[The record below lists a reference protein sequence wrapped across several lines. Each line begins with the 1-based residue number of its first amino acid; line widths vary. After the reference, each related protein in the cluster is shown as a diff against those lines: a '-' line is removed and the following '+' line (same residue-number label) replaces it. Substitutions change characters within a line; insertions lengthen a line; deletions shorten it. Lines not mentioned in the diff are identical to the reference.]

1 MRFRPLSSA
10 IRHAVVGT
18 ALAALIVPS
27 LWAHF
32 RPYPHRH
39 RQVDRHQGAIIVL
52 GTPQT
57 VKHHVVLQGRPAG
70 YLDMN
75 IKPKATE
82 VWVDGRFRGIVDD
95 FDGRPQMLR
104 LRAGPHRVK
113 LVTPDGTAFQRA
125 VQITAGTRIEVKLN
139 LKK

>member
-1 MRFRPLSSA
+1 MRFKPLSSLL
-10 IRHAVVGT
+10 RHALVGT
-18 ALAALIVPS
+18 VLAALVSPA
-27 LWAHF
+27 LWAHM

-39 RQVDRHQGAIIVL
+39 RKVHQHQGATIFL
-52 GTPQT
+52 GAPKT

-75 IKPKATE
+75 IKPKTTE

-104 LRAGPHRVK
+104 LRAGKHKVK
-113 LVTPDGTAFQRA
+113 LVTPDGTVLQRDIK
-125 VQITAGTRIEVKLN
+125 ITAGTQVEVKLN
-139 LKK
+139 LKE